1 MARIKG
7 AIDLT
12 GKLGG
17 LSIYK
22 RVDMDGAIAR
32 MPGGATKHK
41 IKNDANFARTRE
53 NNPEWKG
60 IGKLQYKK

>member
-1 MARIKG
+1 MARLKG

-22 RVDMDGAIAR
+22 RIDMDGSR
-32 MPGGATKHK
+32 KFK
-41 IKNDANFARTRE
+41 F
-53 NNPEWKG
+53 
-60 IGKLQYKK
+60 